1 VLQDVDGTAK
11 INIMKKFPQI
21 KKANR
26 GKFTTWA
33 KANGFKDACS
43 AATAVMKAKKGK
55 YSKDVREMANYANNF
70 GCKK

>member
-1 VLQDVDGTAK
+1 
-11 INIMKKFPQI
+11 MKKFPQI

-43 AATAVMKAKKGK
+43 AATAVMKAKKKVSIVKTLGK
-55 YSKDVREMANYANNF
+55 WLTMQITLVAKNN
-70 GCKK
+70 